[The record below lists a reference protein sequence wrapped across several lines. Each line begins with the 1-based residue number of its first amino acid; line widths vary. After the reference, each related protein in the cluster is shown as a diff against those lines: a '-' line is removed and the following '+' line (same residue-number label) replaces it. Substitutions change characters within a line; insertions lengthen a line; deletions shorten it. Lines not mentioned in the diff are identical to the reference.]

1 MERKGIQTEKG
12 NVNRQISADNKLLV
26 FLQGSGITS
35 MEQLYEKISAMND
48 AYYDLRGESVKTE
61 RRLAALDERKEM
73 WAQYE
78 KYKPIRQKLDK
89 MKPGKREKYQQD
101 HLEDLCLRR
110 QETTGNLAHEFNV
123 STGTIRRDIVVL
135 TCLKIGRLWTTFS
148 LF

>member
-89 MKPGKREKYQQD
+89 VKPGKREKYQQD
-101 HLEDLCLRR
+101 HLEALCLRR

-135 TCLKIGRLWTTFS
+135 TCLKIGRLWTAFS